1 MATLSALALATLGAR
16 QLWNGVQ
23 VESHAHVS
31 GRGGPQDL
39 KGSWSEPLNT
49 DTNVL
54 CTLNHE
60 DERLRCPSRCA
71 RSHAPAGGPRRVRR
85 AIHKMSD
92 AEWQKV
98 VDAMWVMRTTDSE
111 AGRKRYGDGYRDM
124 DYHVVRHVLGTLPGL
139 DNVSRGEIDH
149 PPMDVTG
156 GAAHTYT
163 WHALFTMELET
174 SMLAVDPT
182 IEGLPYFDWGAMVD
196 ADVAAIYRRRLGV
209 GTAAPADASDFGEM
223 GSLDVLMAWEAY
235 KRTHGGLTPCLPS
248 ATRACEPRLLLDGS
262 FARWPVPAFDW
273 RTWYGQQSERVQR
286 LLHYVARFPDQ
297 IISPLVH
304 RGQLRCNAS
313 GTSVHAYPADGHSDD
328 ATPAATAARAA
339 DPAVAKLAAEH
350 PPVEFVVR
358 GKGTF
363 EHIFVNRSG
372 EWRDAVHTCLY
383 GMDGGLY
390 QDMSECVEGRMKA
403 NRFGIHFEAHFLG
416 GDMGWA
422 VIPHDPIFFFHHN
435 GLDRLRRQWQARH
448 AHLKPMAYGY
458 PIASP
463 GYEATYKTPVGLR
476 DCLGCTA
483 YQAGFTKELLLG
495 TSDAEVDALPIS
507 DGWLTSEDLLCV
519 IDDLYTFDAILE
531 QDEKAAVAAKGRG
544 EGQEQQQQEEEEEEG
559 DDEARAQ
566 SKGKKKPSKRA
577 VVPSGV
583 MVEHQ
588 PPASTAATTTG
599 GWYWVGLVVVLAFEL
614 LFAVVLQRKSREHEM
629 RQRGTRAMKLT
640 SDDGEDGSSVDG
652 LVSDGVCDG
661 DTVLIGGVARAR
673 AHAAIAAGG
682 VVALLLLLAVMLG
695 GGGGGGSGGGGGG
708 SCGAPRTP
716 QAVQHTVLF
725 KLRPMPA
732 DVEAQLQGV
741 VASFNTLP
749 GIRASFRAAGLPR
762 ADGVSTLSKEET
774 SAVLEWPDKTDG
786 FTHAL
791 FAVAEDAAALK
802 AYLKSELHTH
812 DWVELVHPYAQG
824 APIVF
829 DSPLAI
835 AL

>member
-1 MATLSALALATLGAR
+1 MASLSAVALAVLGAR

-23 VESHAHVS
+23 VDSHAHVS

-39 KGSWSEPLNT
+39 KGSWSEPLNAE
-49 DTNVL
+49 TNVL

-60 DERLRCPSRCA
+60 DPRLRCPSRCA
-71 RSHAPAGGPRRVRR
+71 RSHTPSGGPRRVRK
-85 AIHKMSD
+85 AIHRMSD

-98 VDAMWVMRTTDSE
+98 VDAMWVMRTTGTE
-111 AGRKRYGDGYRDM
+111 AGRKRFGDEYRDM
-124 DYHVVRHVLGTLPGL
+124 DFHVVRHVLGTLPGL
-139 DNVSRGEIDH
+139 DNVSRGDIER

-156 GAAHTYT
+156 GGAQTYT

-174 SMLAVDPT
+174 SLLAVDPT
-182 IEGLPYFDWGAMVD
+182 LSGLPYFDWGAMVD

-223 GSLDVLMAWEAY
+223 GSLDVQMAWEAY
-235 KRTHGGLTPCLPS
+235 KRAHHGVTPCLPS
-248 ATRACEPRLLLDGS
+248 ATRSCEPQLLLDGS
-262 FARWPVPAFDW
+262 FARWPVPAFEW
-273 RTWYGQQSERVQR
+273 RSWYDAQSARVRQ
-286 LLHYVARFPDQ
+286 LLAYVDRFPDQ

-350 PPVEFVVR
+350 PPVGYVVR
-358 GKGTF
+358 GKGAF

-390 QDMSECVEGRMKA
+390 QDMSECVEGRMVD

-463 GYEATYKTPVGLR
+463 GYVATYKTPVGLR

-495 TSDAEVDALPIS
+495 TTDAELNALPLS
-507 DGWLTSEDLLCV
+507 DGWLTNEDLLCV
-519 IDDLYTFDAILE
+519 IDDLYTFDVILE
-531 QDEKAAVAAKGRG
+531 EDEKAAKGG
-544 EGQEQQQQEEEEEEG
+544 DGDG
-559 DDEARAQ
+559 DDDDDDAKAQ
-566 SKGKKKPSKRA
+566 AKSKKKPKRA
-577 VVPSGV
+577 AVPSA
-583 MVEHQ
+583 
-588 PPASTAATTTG
+588 ASAEVVTLPTAGTAG
-599 GWYWVGLVVVLAFEL
+599 GWYWVALAAVLALEL
-614 LFAVVLQRKSREHEM
+614 LFAVALHRKSREHEM
-629 RQRGTRAMKLT
+629 RRRSARAMKLT
-640 SDDGEDGSSVDG
+640 NDDGEVEDVSSVDG
-652 LVSDGVCDG
+652 LVSDSVCDG
-661 DTVLIGGVARAR
+661 DTVFIGGDACARTHVAM
-673 AHAAIAAGG
+673 AAGG
-682 VVALLLLLAVMLG
+682 AVALLVVLVVML
-695 GGGGGGSGGGGGG
+695 GGGGGG

-716 QAVQHTVLF
+716 LAVQHTVLF
-725 KLRPMPA
+725 KLQPMPTE
-732 DVEAQLQGV
+732 VEAQLQGV

-774 SAVLEWPDKTDG
+774 SAVLEWPDKADG
-786 FTHAL
+786 FTHGL
-791 FAVAEDAAALK
+791 FAVADDAAALK

-824 APIVF
+824 APLVF